1 MLDRL
6 GDGDGRV
13 EKEEKRC
20 LLDMSEEKIGEVDI
34 FSIPC
39 SMSGLQAATSWI
51 ETHVCKIVVKP
62 T

>member
-1 MLDRL
+1 M
-6 GDGDGRV
+6 

-20 LLDMSEEKIGEVDI
+20 LLDISEEKIGEVDI

-39 SMSGLQAATSWI
+39 SISGLQAATSWI
-51 ETHVCKIVVKP
+51 ATHVRKIIAKL